1 MFTDGIFYNGY
12 KELLTGDGTEV
23 ILTFLDT
30 DILIEFA
37 ATISEYRNL
46 SERLFILCQIA
57 KKKQKKKKK
66 KTKKKTEALAWKSS
80 VKVFLRIKF
89 TGKHLCRS
97 LFL

>member
-57 KKKQKKKKK
+57 KKKKQKKQTNKQ
-66 KTKKKTEALAWKSS
+66 TQ
-80 VKVFLRIKF
+80 
-89 TGKHLCRS
+89 KHSPGNL
-97 LFL
+97 L

>member
-57 KKKQKKKKK
+57 KKKKKKK
-66 KTKKKTEALAWKSS
+66 KTKKQTNKQTN
-80 VKVFLRIKF
+80 
-89 TGKHLCRS
+89 KHRS
-97 LFL
+97 TRLEIFCKGVLKN